1 MQNTLTFRHLTLA
14 RPIDFHGMDQ
24 SEWSKMN
31 LLTDGETSGHTDP
44 ERHMIV
50 TVGYKQVNGFS

>member
-14 RPIDFHGMDQ
+14 RPIGFHGMDQ

-31 LLTDGETSGHTDP
+31 LLTDGETSGLSDL

>member
-14 RPIDFHGMDQ
+14 WPNGFHGMDQ
-24 SEWSKMN
+24 SAWSKMN
-31 LLTDGETSGHTDP
+31 LLTDGETSGLSDP